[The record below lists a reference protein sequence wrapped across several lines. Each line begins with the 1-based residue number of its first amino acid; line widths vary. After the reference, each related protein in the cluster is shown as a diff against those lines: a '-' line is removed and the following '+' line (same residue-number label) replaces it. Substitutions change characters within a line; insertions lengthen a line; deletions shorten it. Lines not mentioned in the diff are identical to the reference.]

1 MASGKRLEAAG
12 ANQEDEI
19 LSRLVDAGDRLGE
32 SVGGA
37 ILRRGSAVVPALLG
51 ILEDGELA
59 RGNAPGRGYA
69 PVHAAKLLQQLGAAD
84 SIAPMLRVLSRCDP
98 MDVLHGT
105 LVDALE
111 SMGAPVLEP
120 ALAAYAVARSEDHRA
135 ALANVLSGLGVR
147 DDRILPVLLDA
158 LKYDVVLG
166 AGLLAEYG
174 DPAAIAHL
182 GAALDGCELDPRR
195 GLFSNQEVVELEAAI
210 EELGGSLTE
219 AQQETVLTVDRARE
233 VARAPLLAIG
243 ASDDDDEV
251 DDDELQRE
259 RAEVIDRF
267 FRSPHAASI
276 PDLGWID
283 LSLTYAAEHEGVS
296 FSAFDARVL
305 RLVVFELFPRKVSCD
320 ASAAPDIVRSLRAFW
335 TFARDVFGHE
345 HAEACLRELGDEA
358 IPALAR
364 RLEDPSN
371 FGMAKSFVMMG
382 RSGGSRA
389 APGRGSDE
397 SKRKKKLRKLQ
408 QKARRRNRR

>member
-1 MASGKRLEAAG
+1 MASGKRIDAAG

-19 LSRLVDAGDRLGE
+19 LSRLVDAGERLGE
-32 SVGGA
+32 SDGGA
-37 ILRRGSAVVPALLG
+37 ILRRGSEVVPALLG
-51 ILEDGELA
+51 ILEDDELA
-59 RGNAPGRGYA
+59 REDAPGHGYA
-69 PVHAAKLLQQLGAAD
+69 PVHAARLLQQLGTAD
-84 SIAPMLRVLSRCDP
+84 AIAPMLRVLARCDP
-98 MDVLHGT
+98 TDVVYST

-120 ALAAYAVARSEDHRA
+120 ALAAYAVAKSEDHRA

-158 LKYDVVLG
+158 LKDDMALG

-174 DPAAIAHL
+174 DPAALPHL
-182 GAALDGCELDPRR
+182 GAALDGCELDPRG
-195 GLFSNQEVVELEAAI
+195 GLFANQDVVELEAAI
-210 EELGGSLTE
+210 EELGGTLTD
-219 AQQETVLTVDRARE
+219 AQRTTVLAVDRARE

-243 ASDDDDEV
+243 ASEDDDEV

-267 FRSPHAASI
+267 SKSPHAASI

-283 LSLTYAAEHEGVS
+283 LSLAYAAEHEGVS
-296 FSAFDARVL
+296 FSTFDARIL
-305 RLVVFELFPRKVSCD
+305 RQIVFELFPRKVSCD

-335 TFARDVFGHE
+335 TFARDVVGHD

-364 RLEDPSN
+364 RLDDPSN

-382 RSGGSRA
+382 RPNLRA
-389 APGRGSDE
+389 PPGRGGDE
-397 SKRKKKLRKLQ
+397 SKRKKKHRKLK

>member
-1 MASGKRLEAAG
+1 MASGKRIEDAG
-12 ANQEDEI
+12 ANQGDEI
-19 LSRLVDAGDRLGE
+19 LARLVGAGKRLEE

-37 ILRRGSAVVPALLG
+37 ILNRGSAVVPALLG

-59 RGNAPGRGYA
+59 RQDAPGRGYA
-69 PVHAAKLLQQLGAAD
+69 PVHAATLLSQLGAAD
-84 SIAPMLRVLSRCDP
+84 AVAPMLRVLARCDP
-98 MDVLHGT
+98 MDVLHST

-111 SMGAPVLEP
+111 SMGTPVLEP
-120 ALAAYAVARSEDHRA
+120 ALAACAVAGSEDHRA
-135 ALANVLSGLGVR
+135 AIASVLSGLGVR

-158 LKYDVVLG
+158 LKDDVLLG

-174 DPAAIAHL
+174 DPAALAHL
-182 GAALDGCELDPRR
+182 GAALDECELDPRS
-195 GLFSNQEVVELEAAI
+195 GLFSNQDVVELGAAI
-210 EELGGSLTE
+210 AELGGALTE
-219 AQQETVLTVDRARE
+219 AQRETVLAVDRARE

-243 ASDDDDEV
+243 ASEDDDEV

-259 RAEVIDRF
+259 RAEVIARF

-276 PDLGWID
+276 PHLDWVD
-283 LSLTYAAEHEGVS
+283 LSLAYAAEHEGVS

-335 TFARDVFGHE
+335 TFARDVVGHD

-364 RLEDPSN
+364 LLDDPSN

-382 RSGGSRA
+382 RPTLRA
-389 APGRGSDE
+389 PPGRGGDE
-397 SKRKKKLRKLQ
+397 SKRKKKLRKLK